1 MKTAEELHDYIQ
13 STHAG
18 ASDGAV
24 VRLLEMADQ
33 LNDRCRVL
41 ESRLAVAEAK
51 LNAGQGNKLSAT
63 PVNQPGS
70 KAWY

>member
-13 STHAG
+13 CSPLMLESATLH
-18 ASDGAV
+18 
-24 VRLLEMADQ
+24 RLFDICDE

-51 LNAGQGNKLSAT
+51 LSAGQENKLSET
-63 PVNQPGS
+63 PLNQPGS

>member
-13 STHAG
+13 AIVRPED
-18 ASDGAV
+18 AIARLVFV
-24 VRLLEMADQ
+24 VEK

-51 LNAGQGNKLSAT
+51 LNARAANHKGG
-63 PVNQPGS
+63 V
-70 KAWY
+70 